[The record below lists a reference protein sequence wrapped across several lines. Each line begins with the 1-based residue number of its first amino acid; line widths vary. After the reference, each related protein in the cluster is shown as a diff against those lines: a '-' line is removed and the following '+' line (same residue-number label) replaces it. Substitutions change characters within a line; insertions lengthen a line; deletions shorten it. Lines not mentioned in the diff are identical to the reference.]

1 MINNQLFRF
10 IINFLAA
17 VAELVDAHD
26 SNSCE
31 GNFMRVRF
39 PLAALKNKP
48 YLSLFFYKYNT
59 LKLSNWKIRLFN
71 DATAEDS
78 FFIIK
83 NHALSGRNRS
93 LFSRKLH

>member
-1 MINNQLFRF
+1 
-10 IINFLAA
+10 
-17 VAELVDAHD
+17 
-26 SNSCE
+26 
-31 GNFMRVRF
+31 
-39 PLAALKNKP
+39 
-48 YLSLFFYKYNT
+48 LSLFFYKYNT